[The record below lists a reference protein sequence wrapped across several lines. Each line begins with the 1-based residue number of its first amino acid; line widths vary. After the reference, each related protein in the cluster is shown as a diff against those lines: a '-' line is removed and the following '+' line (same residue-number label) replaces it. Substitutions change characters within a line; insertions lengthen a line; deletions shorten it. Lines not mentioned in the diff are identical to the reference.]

1 MLWQRSLFRVDMDI
15 SIIVHDGGDLRDII
29 GLKRRY

>member
-1 MLWQRSLFRVDMDI
+1 MLWQRSLSRVDMDI
-15 SIIVHDGGDLRDII
+15 SITVHDGGDLRDLT